1 LEGSKL
7 VSFGL
12 VYKEVFV
19 TLTHTSSDCKELQ
32 FEYKVVME
40 VLMFRKAFGFDCF
53 DVECVRFVVEG
64 C

>member
-1 LEGSKL
+1 M
-7 VSFGL
+7 
-12 VYKEVFV
+12 
-19 TLTHTSSDCKELQ
+19 TLTHITSHCKELR

-53 DVECVRFVVEG
+53 DVDYVRFVVEG

>member
-1 LEGSKL
+1 
-7 VSFGL
+7 
-12 VYKEVFV
+12 V
-19 TLTHTSSDCKELQ
+19 TLTHTSSHCKELQ

-53 DVECVRFVVEG
+53 EVDCVRFVVEG